1 MRTYHGSTIIWSK
14 RVICLEVREGSDHPV
29 KIWVTA
35 NQLEAFLKISLN
47 IQKFEFFWNLGSIKI
62 RFFLVDLLCP
72 CLKTSVP
79 FCSIA
84 AGFDFAPTDSFCSS
98 GIYAFLEHFFGPFFH
113 IQNKRVRSA
122 FWIFSRL
129 ILESV
134 KNELP
139 ENAPPHA
146 PREIHRCR
154 GVS

>member
-1 MRTYHGSTIIWSK
+1 MRTYHGSIIIWSK
-14 RVICLEVREGSDHPV
+14 RVILLEVRVGSDHRV
-29 KIWVTA
+29 EIWVTA
-35 NQLEAFLKISLN
+35 NQLDAFLKISLN
-47 IQKFEFFWNLGSIKI
+47 IQKFAFFWNFGPMKI

-84 AGFDFAPTDSFCSS
+84 ARFDFAPRDCFCSS
-98 GIYAFLEHFFGPFFH
+98 GIYAFLEHFCGSFFH
-113 IQNKRVRSA
+113 LRNKRVRSA
-122 FWIFSRL
+122 FWIFSCL
-129 ILESV
+129 ILETV

-139 ENAPPHA
+139 ENAPPHT